1 MTANSGNSNGATS
14 GKGSSAGAG
23 AAFFLVFFA
32 FFLPIS
38 GIATARQTPKRAAM
52 MSHCQIGKKD
62 PEEPESTEPELAS
75 EPEESAFMTPVRSE
89 ADAKEPNEVPLES
102 LEPEEESHG
111 VTVVVVIWKVAI
123 TLMGAGVGAGVAA
136 AMAKRVNATNVLM
149 AVQR

>member
-1 MTANSGNSNGATS
+1 
-14 GKGSSAGAG
+14 
-23 AAFFLVFFA
+23 
-32 FFLPIS
+32 
-38 GIATARQTPKRAAM
+38 M

-89 ADAKEPNEVPLES
+89 ADAKEPKEVPLES

-111 VTVVVVIWKVAI
+111 VIVVVVIWKVSI
-123 TLMGAGVGAGVAA
+123 TVMGAGVGAAVGAAVGAGVGAAVGAAVGAGVGAAVGAGVGAGVAA
-136 AMAKRVNATNVLM
+136 AAKAKRVNATNVLM